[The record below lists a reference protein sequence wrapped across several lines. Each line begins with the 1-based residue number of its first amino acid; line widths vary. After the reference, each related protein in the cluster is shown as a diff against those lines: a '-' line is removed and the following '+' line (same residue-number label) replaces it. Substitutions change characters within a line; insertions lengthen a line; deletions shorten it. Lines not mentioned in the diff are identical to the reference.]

1 MTLISKV
8 RTVLVLSILLGAC
21 SSRVAPDTQNFD
33 KPKAAK
39 TRLSLGLTY
48 LENGNF
54 SQAKFNLDKA
64 LEFAPRS
71 AQNHYGMAYYY
82 QTVEDFTLAEQSYQT
97 AMDLA
102 PRDADIANS
111 YGAFLC
117 ARGKYA
123 KAKKYFEQ
131 AINSDSY
138 ISAAETYENLA
149 LCSQR
154 HGQLQEALDYLN
166 SALNHQPGRAKSLF
180 LLADLYLADNQL
192 DKARDAMA
200 RYEKVSRVSGESL
213 WLASRIEQA
222 GGNVQGA
229 TDYAN
234 MIINLFPTYQPAKN
248 YLASLDEQGR
258 AKPSAQKVSKP
269 TTSIQNKTEPKVQ
282 TQASAQ
288 DPLDKNRYHVV
299 QKQENLYRISLLYN
313 VKIQSLMDWNNISDP
328 SAIYVGKKLI
338 VVDPEMKSSAH

>member
-1 MTLISKV
+1 MTLMTDLRVI
-8 RTVLVLSILLGAC
+8 LVCLLLLLSAC
-21 SSRVAPDTQNFD
+21 SSRVDPKGQDFD
-33 KPKAAK
+33 KVEAAK

-64 LEFAPRS
+64 LEFAPKS
-71 AQNHYGMAYYY
+71 AQTHYGMAYYY
-82 QTVEDFTLAEQSYQT
+82 QAVEEYNSAEHSYQQ

-123 KAKKYFEQ
+123 KAKEYFFK

-138 ISAAETYENLA
+138 ISTAETYENLA

-154 HGQLQEALDYLN
+154 HGQLEDAIEYLG

-180 LLADLYLADNQL
+180 LLAEMLLANQQL
-192 DKARDAMA
+192 DAARDALR
-200 RYEKVSRVSGESL
+200 RYDKASQVSAESL

-222 GGNVQGA
+222 AGKEQA
-229 TDYAN
+229 ARDYAN
-234 MIINLFPTYQPAKN
+234 MIVSLYPNHIPAKE
-248 YLASLDEQGR
+248 YL
-258 AKPSAQKVSKP
+258 SAQRNKPQSAPNARKVNKEIFGQIEQSRP
-269 TTSIQNKTEPKVQ
+269 AAADTSSQIPDQL
-282 TQASAQ
+282 A
-288 DPLDKNRYHVV
+288 RYHVV
-299 QKQENLYRISLLYN
+299 QSKENLYRISLRYN
-313 VKIQSLMDWNNISDP
+313 VKMQTLMEWNQIQDP

-338 VVDPEMKSSAH
+338 VVDPKIEE